1 MDVDGVH
8 VWVICL
14 TQAAVYWIS
23 LMGCYGYYFLCLF
36 FVLVVFVGGYNL
48 RVACS
53 PKKLINMNDGDMYKQ
68 CSDCI
73 LLDIVSSTHSLSVL
87 LSAIEAGCTTQM
99 C

>member
-8 VWVICL
+8 VWVIYL

-23 LMGCYGYYFLCLF
+23 LMGCYSYYFLCLF

-53 PKKLINMNDGDMYKQ
+53 PKKLTNMNDG
-68 CSDCI
+68 
-73 LLDIVSSTHSLSVL
+73 
-87 LSAIEAGCTTQM
+87 
-99 C
+99 